1 MLFVLFSSSFVSF
14 FLFFLDIYEQFEEN
28 NFKNIDEL
36 FVEYKNKFISSVKN
50 LNCINYN
57 SFYDLISDNDFKNEI
72 IDILK
77 SKPIYTYLNEYR
89 YYDVIDEKNKN
100 QNEYEFVNKGEDYV
114 ENLSNEYHKLMEYLK
129 DDIFFINLFRL
140 KYLPLGIK
148 AFVNYNL
155 KIFVNSLY
163 YEFNEN
169 IDENNKNIIFRAAL
183 KIIIIHEIIQ
193 ILKYMKND
201 IDFNYI
207 PENPR
212 ERENGKKFI
221 NFLFG
226 ISVIK
231 SINLEQAKKINN
243 IKSWEDVEVLRK
255 IFPKEDELI
264 EKDKSYNKSVDH
276 VDLYLTEEDIED
288 ENLKKE
294 KKDDDID
301 TGIDID

>member
-1 MLFVLFSSSFVSF
+1 LNKNNIYNI
-14 FLFFLDIYEQFEEN
+14 LFFLDIYEQFKEN
-28 NFKNIDEL
+28 DFKNIDEL
-36 FVEYKNKFISSVKN
+36 FVEYKNKLISSVKN

-57 SFYDLISDNDFKNEI
+57 SFYDLILDDDFKNEI

-77 SKPIYTYLNEYR
+77 SESIHKYLNEYR
-89 YYDVIDEKNKN
+89 YNDVIDEKNKN
-100 QNEYEFVNKGEDYV
+100 QNEFNFMKKGEDFV

-155 KIFVNSLY
+155 KIFVNSLH

-183 KIIIIHEIIQ
+183 KIIIIHEIIH
-193 ILKYMKND
+193 ILKYLKDN
-201 IDFNYI
+201 IDFNNI
-207 PENPR
+207 SETPR
-212 ERENGKKFI
+212 EREGGKMII
-221 NFLFG
+221 NYLFG
-226 ISVIK
+226 MPVIK

-243 IKSWEDVEVLRK
+243 IKSWEDVEILRK

-264 EKDKSYNKSVDH
+264 EKDKSYNNSVDN
-276 VDLYLTEEDIED
+276 VDLYITEEDIED
-288 ENLKKE
+288 ENLKTE
-294 KKDDDID
+294 KKDDDNDINI
-301 TGIDID
+301 GIDID